1 VGPGSLF
8 LFLFLFP
15 VRARARETEGE
26 REREHNGEVIAMAA
40 VAMEMRETET
50 VEEEDPLGP
59 PTNPMVSVLL
69 TDMYQLSMAYA
80 YWKAGKHND
89 SAVYVSS
96 LSLSLSLSLSC
107 PQSLSPTFSFSFFP
121 PLSQLQ
127 SAHHYVGSSFKQK
140 VEEKKRKKRFICSC
154 ECVEWMFS
162 SMVRVHGK
170 FSPRLGLRL

>member
-1 VGPGSLF
+1 LPCQLGQDRRASDGAISNRAVGPGSLF

-96 LSLSLSLSLSC
+96 LSLSLSLSLS
-107 PQSLSPTFSFSFFP
+107 PALNHLAPLFLFLFSL
-121 PLSQLQ
+121 LSLNY
-127 SAHHYVGSSFKQK
+127 SLPIIMW
-140 VEEKKRKKRFICSC
+140 E
-154 ECVEWMFS
+154 
-162 SMVRVHGK
+162 VHL
-170 FSPRLGLRL
+170 SRR